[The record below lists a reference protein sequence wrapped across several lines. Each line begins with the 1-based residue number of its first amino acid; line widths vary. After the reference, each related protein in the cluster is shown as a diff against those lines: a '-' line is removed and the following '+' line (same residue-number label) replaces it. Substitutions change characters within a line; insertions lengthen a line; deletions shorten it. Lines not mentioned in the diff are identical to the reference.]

1 MDYKMIYDLLK
12 ELRGDVKDVKNE
24 QKNHGEELVRQS
36 LCLNN
41 LEKDVHRNTNNV
53 ELHMKR
59 TDAVEESLSL
69 LRELHQ
75 DNQKKI
81 IGSATK
87 IDHNKERIDS
97 LEEPG
102 KVRGLLKK
110 YYLGIVGIISAMAGT
125 TYAIIKII
133 EQINK

>member
-12 ELRGDVKDVKNE
+12 ELRVDVKDVKNE
-24 QKNHGEELVRQS
+24 QKSHGEELIRQS
-36 LCLNN
+36 VCLNN

-53 ELHMKR
+53 EIHMKR
-59 TDAVEESLSL
+59 TDAVEESLFL

-81 IGSATK
+81 GTSEDK
-87 IDHNKERIDS
+87 IDHNKKRIDS
-97 LEEPG
+97 LEEPR

-110 YYLGIVGIISAMAGT
+110 YYLGMIGIISAMTGT

-133 EQINK
+133 DYFK